1 MKEFFGSGKS
11 SFSAGGL
18 LADDALDAVSGGAL
32 GGDDCKQ
39 AMLDVSNL
47 RCPSCC
53 KHMEPLEVDEMI
65 KLLNKGRPAE
75 CPACHYQGT
84 LPDFGAR

>member
-18 LADDALDAVSGGAL
+18 LADDALDTVSGGAL

-47 RCPSCC
+47 RCPSC
-53 KHMEPLEVDEMI
+53 
-65 KLLNKGRPAE
+65 GRTGWCVETGRGRKSP
-75 CPACHYQGT
+75 G
-84 LPDFGAR
+84 R